1 MQIVWKSLKFFL
13 INFWQIFE
21 FLRQKSASA
30 FSVQKFEWDI
40 FGDFQTLM
48 WLTKHIYKDLKS
60 HF

>member
-1 MQIVWKSLKFFL
+1 MQIVWKSLKFFWL
-13 INFWQIFE
+13 IPGNYLN

-60 HF
+60 YF